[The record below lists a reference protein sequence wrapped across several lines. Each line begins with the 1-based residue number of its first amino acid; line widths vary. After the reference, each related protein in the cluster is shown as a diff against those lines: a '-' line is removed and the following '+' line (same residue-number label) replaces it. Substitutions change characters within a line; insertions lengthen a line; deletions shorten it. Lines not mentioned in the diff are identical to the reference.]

1 MRRWE
6 KKLDKALRM
15 EKEVEPPLKTFKALN
30 TNLTILEE
38 YGKELGDDYWA
49 VWEGNSYKEERG
61 SLIDHDKV
69 I

>member
-1 MRRWE
+1 
-6 KKLDKALRM
+6 M
-15 EKEVEPPLKTFKALN
+15 EPLLKTFKAVN